1 MPSVF
6 RTTCLR
12 LLPLLFPLALAGCA
26 QMTLFQQNRG
36 QPLLDAGVRQYE
48 DGSYKEAAKSL
59 QGALD
64 AGLAD
69 DENRIMARKHLAFI
83 HCAAGRKEPCRDE
96 FRQILAIDPKFDLK
110 PAEAGHPAWGP
121 VFRALRADTAPTP
134 KR

>member
-1 MPSVF
+1 MPPVF

-12 LLPLLFPLALAGCA
+12 LLSLLFPLVLAGCA
-26 QMTLFQQNRG
+26 QMNLLQQNRG

-48 DGSYKEAAKSL
+48 DGNYKEAAKSL

-69 DENRIMARKHLAFI
+69 DENRILARKHLAFM
-83 HCAAGRKEPCRDE
+83 HCAAGRKDPCRDE
-96 FRQILAIDPKFDLK
+96 FRRILAIEPKFDLK

-121 VFRALRADTAPTP
+121 VFRALRTDAAPTP

>member
-6 RTTCLR
+6 RTTR
-12 LLPLLFPLALAGCA
+12 LLPLLLTLALAGCS
-26 QMTLFQQNRG
+26 QMTLFQQSRG
-36 QPLLDAGVRQYE
+36 LPLLDAGVRQYE
-48 DGSYKEAAKSL
+48 DGNYKEAAKSL

-69 DENRIMARKHLAFI
+69 DENRILARKHLAFI

-96 FRQILAIDPKFDLK
+96 FRRILAIDPKFDLK

-121 VFRALRADTAPTP
+121 VFRALRADAAPTP